1 MSKKK
6 GKRDL
11 VDESRGFGS
20 TLGNLLVAAGIEP
33 MPPEAVDDAD
43 ESVTK
48 VVQPA
53 LDWALL
59 DKARVQVERK
69 GRRGKTVTLLIQRE
83 LSVDTAQRF
92 GKSLGQ
98 HFGCRGFIE
107 DGQICLQGDQA
118 NRLISFMAERG
129 VNLSKQG
136 G

>member
-11 VDESRGFGS
+11 VDESSGFGS
-20 TLGNLLVAAGIEP
+20 TLGNLLVAAGIDP
-33 MPPEAVDDAD
+33 MPPEPAADAV
-43 ESVTK
+43 ESVTE

-59 DKARVQVERK
+59 DKARVQIERK
-69 GRRGKTVTLLIQRE
+69 GRRGKTVTLLIKRE
-83 LSVDTAQRF
+83 LSAGQAQRL
-92 GKSLGQ
+92 GKLLGQ

-107 DGQICLQGDQA
+107 DGQICLQGDHA
-118 NRLISFMAERG
+118 KRLIAFMAERG
-129 VNLSKQG
+129 VNLLKQG